1 MLLGKQLSAVVA
13 GAVPNVPNHLFCL
26 GQVVLRA
33 GELGLWYWF
42 SSVRL
47 CWWRELRAERSNRFA

>member
-1 MLLGKQLSAVVA
+1 MSLGKQLSAVVA
-13 GAVPNVPNHLFCL
+13 GAVPNHLFCL

-33 GELGLWYWF
+33 AEPGLWHWF

-47 CWWRELRAERSNRFA
+47 CWWRELRAESSNRFA